1 MRDTAGM
8 TAKIAAIYRHPVKGF
23 TPEPLDAVD
32 LAEGA
37 YFPCDRIY
45 AVEDGP
51 SGFDPAAPVH
61 ISKQKFTVLAHIAE
75 VAQVRTAY
83 DEATGVLAASA
94 PGRAPFAGDLR
105 GEPGRAAFAAWL
117 ADFLGEAARGPLKVF
132 EAVAPAHRFMDSR
145 SGFVSIINLA
155 SVRDLEARLG
165 RRLDPLRFRANFY
178 VQGWDAWVENDWTGR
193 GLRLGEADLEVL
205 KPIVRCAATHVDPAT
220 GERDVEVVKGLFDN
234 YGHMFCGVYASVTR
248 GGAARIGD
256 AAACLAVAAAA

>member
-117 ADFLGEAARGPLKVF
+117 WG
-132 EAVAPAHRFMDSR
+132 
-145 SGFVSIINLA
+145 
-155 SVRDLEARLG
+155 
-165 RRLDPLRFRANFY
+165 
-178 VQGWDAWVENDWTGR
+178 
-193 GLRLGEADLEVL
+193 
-205 KPIVRCAATHVDPAT
+205 
-220 GERDVEVVKGLFDN
+220 
-234 YGHMFCGVYASVTR
+234 
-248 GGAARIGD
+248 
-256 AAACLAVAAAA
+256 